1 MNKKKTFRR
10 VFIIVGGE
18 CTTWQSEKTEINAL
32 DFFVSFQCRALEI
45 ITAQLFR
52 TLLFGENLF
61 SYENIVERCF
71 ILRDL

>member
-1 MNKKKTFRR
+1 ML
-10 VFIIVGGE
+10 GGE
-18 CTTWQSEKTEINAL
+18 GTTWQSEKTARNKRSG
-32 DFFVSFQCRALEI
+32 FFKVSFQCRALEI
-45 ITAQLFR
+45 ITVQLFR